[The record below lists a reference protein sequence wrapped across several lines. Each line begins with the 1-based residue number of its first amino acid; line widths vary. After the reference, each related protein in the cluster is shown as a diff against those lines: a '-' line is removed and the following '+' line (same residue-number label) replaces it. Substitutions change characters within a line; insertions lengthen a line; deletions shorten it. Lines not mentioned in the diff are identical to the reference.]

1 MSFESGSMSGRF
13 FLVPRGIPDD
23 AVDRLAARS
32 MPGLEMLGDG
42 TLQGWTT
49 GRHALDRNITH
60 ETAFLGGHLRVALT
74 KAERKVPEPLLRAEC
89 RMAELAHCEAQG
101 VEKVSGSVRREIRRS
116 VEERL
121 LPQMPPMLRQIP
133 LVLDA
138 ERTVLAAGAVSDAQV
153 DALQVHWAQTIG
165 FSLVPLVPDLLAMK
179 FCQVNVRDWSP
190 CSFSPEREDEEVSHD
205 PGLDFLMW
213 LWFTAEAR
221 GGMVKLPDGGSV
233 AVMVEGPLRM
243 VMEGAGAHDVAVSKG
258 EPLLSA
264 EVKAALMS
272 GKKLRRARITLARG
286 NEAWSATLDA
296 VKFAWRGLRVP
307 DGAVKLDP
315 ISRFQDRMEKLY
327 WFHLALSELFAQF
340 VRTRADTLAWTGTVL
355 PMMRVWVATRR
366 VR

>member
-13 FLVPRGIPDD
+13 FLVPKPLPAD
-23 AVDRLAARS
+23 AVDRFADRAI
-32 MPGLEMLGDG
+32 PGLESLGDG
-42 TLQGWTT
+42 VIQGWTT
-49 GRHALDRNITH
+49 GRHALDRAITA
-60 ETAFLGGHLRVALT
+60 ESAFLGGHLRLALT
-74 KAERKVPEPLLRAEC
+74 QAERKVPEVLLKAEC

-101 VEKVSGSVRREIRRS
+101 VDKVSGSVRREIRRS

-121 LPQMPPMLRQIP
+121 IPQMPPTIRQIP

-138 ERTVLAAGAVSDAQV
+138 ARMVLAAGALSDAQV
-153 DALQVHWAQTIG
+153 DALQVNWAQTVG
-165 FSLVPLVPDLLAMK
+165 FSLVPLVPDLMAFKL
-179 FCQVNVRDWSP
+179 CGVNVRDWSP
-190 CSFSPEREDEEVSHD
+190 GSFSPERDDEEVSHD

-213 LWFTAEAR
+213 LWFTAEAH

-286 NEAWSATLDA
+286 DEAWSATLDA
-296 VKFAWRGLRVP
+296 VTFAWRGLRVP

-315 ISRFQDRMEKLY
+315 ISRFQDRMEKLD
-327 WFHLALSELFAQF
+327 WFYLALSELFSAF
-340 VRTRADTLAWTGTVL
+340 VRTRADRAAWTETVEL
-355 PMMRVWVATRR
+355 MRGWVATRR